1 MTQFNVPHVQ
11 TVLKSTSSAVQ
22 TLISRLEQ
30 SQSWNFTKVAL
41 TKITAKRGWTP
52 CYKFDR
58 MGIHNHFWPT
68 SQKKVF
74 KSGRKCT
81 IAPAVILT
89 LGQFLAIS
97 AHCGV
102 EFQKNFFIRMFLGTF
117 LINAYFTIFFS
128 HAHSGLQSDRK
139 QKTVKSR
146 QIRSKPTM
154 CRHSPMVGTKFLT
167 LPPGTSGQVGL
178 LKSPIKWTYLEFI
191 N

>member
-30 SQSWNFTKVAL
+30 SQSWNFTKVAP
-41 TKITAKRGWTP
+41 TKITDKRSWTP
-52 CYKFDR
+52 CYKLDR
-58 MGIHNHFWPT
+58 MCKNTFFWPT
-68 SQKKVF
+68 IKGKYSKNITF
-74 KSGRKCT
+74 WT

-102 EFQKNFFIRMFLGTF
+102 EFQKKSFIRMFLGTF
-117 LINAYFTIFFS
+117 LTNAYLTIFFS
-128 HAHSGLQSDRK
+128 HAHSGLQKSGK

-154 CRHSPMVGTKFLT
+154 CRHSPMVGIKFLT
-167 LPPGTSGQVGL
+167 SPPGTSGQVGL
-178 LKSPIKWTYLEFI
+178 LKSPIKWTYLKFI